1 MVRCLDKVTF
11 SNRTDFIMKSRQDSG
26 YERRIN
32 RAVGKTSSTLI
43 KKVRYE
49 NKGRKQLDFSFSRFQ
64 DGQNN
69 KRSFDDIQKRQYW
82 KQYIVLK
89 IVVSKRLSDWLNV
102 LLDVTQNDFLRFWRR
117 PLPNWG
123 CNIWILGGLWEMK
136 DVGNFWVN
144 TANLIVFTPAESSN
158 KEKLSLKLILKWQ

>member
-1 MVRCLDKVTF
+1 MVRSLDKVTF
-11 SNRTDFIMKSRQDSG
+11 SNRTDLIMKSRQDSG

-69 KRSFDDIQKRQYW
+69 KRSFDDIQKRQY
-82 KQYIVLK
+82 
-89 IVVSKRLSDWLNV
+89 
-102 LLDVTQNDFLRFWRR
+102 
-117 PLPNWG
+117 
-123 CNIWILGGLWEMK
+123 
-136 DVGNFWVN
+136 
-144 TANLIVFTPAESSN
+144 
-158 KEKLSLKLILKWQ
+158 

>member
-49 NKGRKQLDFSFSRFQ
+49 NKGRKQLVFSFSRFQ

-69 KRSFDDIQKRQYW
+69 KRSFDDIQKRQY
-82 KQYIVLK
+82 
-89 IVVSKRLSDWLNV
+89 
-102 LLDVTQNDFLRFWRR
+102 
-117 PLPNWG
+117 
-123 CNIWILGGLWEMK
+123 
-136 DVGNFWVN
+136 
-144 TANLIVFTPAESSN
+144 
-158 KEKLSLKLILKWQ
+158 

>member
-49 NKGRKQLDFSFSRFQ
+49 NKGRKQLEFSFSRSQ
-64 DGQNN
+64 TYG
-69 KRSFDDIQKRQYW
+69 
-82 KQYIVLK
+82 
-89 IVVSKRLSDWLNV
+89 SKMDKTINAPLMISKNV
-102 LLDVTQNDFLRFWRR
+102 
-117 PLPNWG
+117 
-123 CNIWILGGLWEMK
+123 NI
-136 DVGNFWVN
+136 
-144 TANLIVFTPAESSN
+144 
-158 KEKLSLKLILKWQ
+158 ILKTVYIFKKI

>member
-1 MVRCLDKVTF
+1 
-11 SNRTDFIMKSRQDSG
+11 MKSRQDSG

-89 IVVSKRLSDWLNV
+89 IVLSKRLSDWLNV

-117 PLPNWG
+117 PLPN
-123 CNIWILGGLWEMK
+123 
-136 DVGNFWVN
+136 
-144 TANLIVFTPAESSN
+144 
-158 KEKLSLKLILKWQ
+158 

>member
-69 KRSFDDIQKRQYW
+69 KRSFDDIQKRQY
-82 KQYIVLK
+82 
-89 IVVSKRLSDWLNV
+89 
-102 LLDVTQNDFLRFWRR
+102 
-117 PLPNWG
+117 
-123 CNIWILGGLWEMK
+123 
-136 DVGNFWVN
+136 
-144 TANLIVFTPAESSN
+144 
-158 KEKLSLKLILKWQ
+158 

>member
-11 SNRTDFIMKSRQDSG
+11 SNRTDLIMKSRQDSG

-69 KRSFDDIQKRQYW
+69 KRSFDDIQKRQY
-82 KQYIVLK
+82 
-89 IVVSKRLSDWLNV
+89 
-102 LLDVTQNDFLRFWRR
+102 
-117 PLPNWG
+117 
-123 CNIWILGGLWEMK
+123 
-136 DVGNFWVN
+136 
-144 TANLIVFTPAESSN
+144 
-158 KEKLSLKLILKWQ
+158 